1 MGQILELF
9 SQPVYLSED
18 KYEINDKEKKCFQNV
33 EAHLNTLNSTS
44 LNHFYLEKYEL
55 KNFKEFILKLLN
67 NYHHNLMGYDHRA
80 KIYITQSWLT
90 ISRPGEGHHLHRHP
104 NSIYSGVYYLTG
116 EHTQTK
122 FHSPTKL
129 YQQVVFQKNKTTPY
143 LEENL
148 TVNASQGNLII
159 FPSNLSHEVQ
169 PNPSEKVR
177 TTLSFNTWFK
187 GEVGQDQQLDNL
199 IL

>member
-55 KNFKEFILKLLN
+55 KNFKEFILKHLN

-80 KIYITQSWLT
+80 KIYITQS
-90 ISRPGEGHHLHRHP
+90 
-104 NSIYSGVYYLTG
+104 
-116 EHTQTK
+116 
-122 FHSPTKL
+122 
-129 YQQVVFQKNKTTPY
+129 
-143 LEENL
+143 
-148 TVNASQGNLII
+148 
-159 FPSNLSHEVQ
+159 
-169 PNPSEKVR
+169 
-177 TTLSFNTWFK
+177 
-187 GEVGQDQQLDNL
+187 
-199 IL
+199 

>member
-1 MGQILELF
+1 MSQILELF

-18 KYEINDKEKKCFQNV
+18 KYEINDEEKKCFQNV
-33 EAHLNTLNSTS
+33 EAHL
-44 LNHFYLEKYEL
+44 
-55 KNFKEFILKLLN
+55 

-129 YQQVVFQKNKTTPY
+129 YQQVVFQKNKTTPH
-143 LEENL
+143 LEQEL

-159 FPSNLSHEVQ
+159 FPSNLTHEVD
-169 PNPSEKVR
+169 PNPSEKIR

-187 GEVGQDQQLDNL
+187 GEVGNEERLDNL
-199 IL
+199 KL